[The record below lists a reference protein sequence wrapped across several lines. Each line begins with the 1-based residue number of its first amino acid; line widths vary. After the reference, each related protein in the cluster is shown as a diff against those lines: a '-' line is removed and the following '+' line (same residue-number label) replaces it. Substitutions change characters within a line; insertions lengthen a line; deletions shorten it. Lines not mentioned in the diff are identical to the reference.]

1 MAELINTSTT
11 EFYAQLEDSITGAKS
26 TNDGSTSGNAS
37 ISPALMVGYRND
49 TAPSPADAS
58 ECALQVD
65 ARGRLLVMPPKGIV
79 VTINPTLDTSPYGI
93 GDVFFVQ
100 NTIANASIESAGSG
114 IIESIVVIDKD
125 DVAPA
130 FTLVFFD
137 ASVTVQTINTAW
149 AVSDSDMANMIGR
162 ESFVAADYKDFG
174 SNRAAQTQTYWRY
187 SLASGT
193 SIYCA
198 AFCDGAPTMTASGLT
213 IRIGLSRES

>member
-1 MAELINTSTT
+1 MAELIDTSTT
-11 EFYAQLEDSITGAKS
+11 SFYAQLEDSITGAKS

-65 ARGRLLVMPPKGIV
+65 GRGRLLVMPPKGIV
-79 VTINPTLDTSPYGI
+79 VTINPTLDTSAYAL

-100 NTIANASIESAGSG
+100 NTIANASIENTGYG
-114 IIESIVVIDKD
+114 VIESVVVVDKD

-130 FTLVFFD
+130 FTIVFFD
-137 ASVTVQTINTAW
+137 ASVTVQTVNTAW
-149 AVSDSDMANMIGR
+149 AVSDSDMANAIGMM
-162 ESFVAADYKDFG
+162 SFVTADYKDFG
-174 SNRAAQTQTYWRY
+174 SNRMAQQNIYLPY
-187 SLASGT
+187 NCASGT

-198 AFCDGAPTMTASGLT
+198 AYADAASTMTASGLT
-213 IRIGLSRES
+213 IRIGLSRGS